1 MAGPKGPG
9 RGKSDQDTETI
20 RRRLDDL
27 EGKLGDIRARHDPK
41 AEEDRSE
48 RGRAMG
54 NAMRLATELL
64 AGVIVGGFIG
74 WALDQWFGTAPI
86 MMVVFLLLGSAAGI
100 LNVIRSAKAMQA
112 KGKPLP
118 GKDLPPDSSEEDE

>member
-9 RGKSDQDTETI
+9 RERSDQDTDSI
-20 RRRLDDL
+20 RRRLSDL
-27 EGKLGDIRARHDPK
+27 EGKLGEIRARQNPQ
-41 AEEDRSE
+41 AEEERSE

-54 NAMRLATELL
+54 NAMRLAAELV
-64 AGVIVGGFIG
+64 AGVIVGGCIG
-74 WALDQWFGTAPI
+74 WALDQWFGTGPI
-86 MMVVFLLLGSAAGI
+86 MMVVFLMLGSAAGI

-112 KGKPLP
+112 KGQPLP

>member
-9 RGKSDQDTETI
+9 RDKADQDTDAI

-27 EGKLGDIRARHDPK
+27 EGKLGEIRARHDPK

-54 NAMRLATELL
+54 NAMRLATELV

-74 WALDQWFGTAPI
+74 WGLDQWFGTGPI
-86 MMVVFLLLGSAAGI
+86 MMVVFLVLGSAAGI
-100 LNVIRSAKAMQA
+100 LNVIRSAKAMQV
-112 KGKPLP
+112 KGPLP
-118 GKDLPPDSSEEDE
+118 GKDLPPDSFEEDE